1 MRGGCR
7 YIMVPRLRQF
17 TQATVS
23 LLLLV
28 LLCQC
33 SGSRTAGP
41 SEVAQQVASYA
52 VDTYADSS
60 VAALADLVAFRTVRR
75 DGMENAGNPEF
86 QAMTAYL
93 QRRATALGLD
103 FADHGD
109 VVVIGLG
116 QSSDR
121 LGIVTH
127 GDVQPVD
134 STTWA
139 EDPFSLDTLSEP
151 GRLVARGTEDDKGP
165 ISTVLYAMRSLVD
178 REISLRRR
186 VELIVSYTEESDW
199 APFQEFLAGNE
210 PPALNVALDAEYPVV
225 VAEKGWGAI
234 YLGIEAVKATGDM
247 PSATPRL
254 VSFQGGAFLSQIPA
268 EAEASIIPATSEIE
282 AVLRAAAEQDARV
295 RFAFERF
302 ADSLVVRARGV
313 SAHSSKPW
321 EGQNAIT
328 HLAALLSSQDWPA
341 SQAAH
346 MVRLIDDLVG
356 TGDYAEQF
364 GDLAYSHEFM
374 GPLTLSLTTLDIQE
388 NRQLVAGINIRR
400 PIGRSTSAVEGAI
413 REAVDG
419 WSARTGID
427 VDRSTIIGAPH
438 YLGSAPHVT
447 VLLDIYRHYT
457 GQQDAEPISIGGGTH
472 ARLLPQGVNF
482 GPAMPGEPYTG
493 HSEHEYITRRQLVQN
508 LEMYTAMLVEL
519 AGRK

>member
-1 MRGGCR
+1 
-7 YIMVPRLRQF
+7 MVPRLRQS
-17 TQATVS
+17 TRATVP

-33 SGSRTAGP
+33 SSSRTAGP
-41 SEVAQQVASYA
+41 SDVAQQVASYA

-60 VAALADLVAFRTVRR
+60 MVALADLVAFRTVRR
-75 DGMENAGNPEF
+75 NGMENASNPEF

-93 QRRATALGLD
+93 QWRATALGLD
-103 FADHGD
+103 FADHGA

-127 GDVQPVD
+127 GDVQPAD
-134 STTWA
+134 STKWV

-151 GRLVARGTEDDKGP
+151 GRLMARGAEDNKGP
-165 ISTVLYAMRSLVD
+165 IATALYAMKSLAD
-178 REISLRRR
+178 REIPLRRR
-186 VELIVSYTEESDW
+186 VELIISYTEESDW
-199 APFQEFLAGNE
+199 APFQEFLAGNK

-234 YLGIEAVKATGDM
+234 YLGIEAVEATGET
-247 PSATPRL
+247 PSAAPRL

-268 EAEASIIPATSEIE
+268 DAEALIIFAGPEIE
-282 AVLRAAAEQDARV
+282 AVLRAAAEQDTSV
-295 RFAFERF
+295 QFELERSG
-302 ADSLVVRARGV
+302 DSLVVRTRGV
-313 SAHSSKPW
+313 AAHSSKPW
-321 EGQNAIT
+321 EGHNAIT
-328 HLAALLSSQDWPA
+328 HLAALLGKHDWPA
-341 SQAAH
+341 TPAAH

-356 TGDYAEQF
+356 TGDYAGQF

-374 GPLTLSLTTLDIQE
+374 GPLTLSLTKLGIQG
-388 NRQLVAGINIRR
+388 NGQLVAGINIRR
-400 PIGRSTSAVEGAI
+400 PIGRSTSAVEKAI
-413 REAVDG
+413 GEAVDG

-427 VDRSTIIGAPH
+427 VDLSTTIGAPH
-438 YLGSAPHVT
+438 YLDRAPHIP

-472 ARLLPQGVNF
+472 ARLLPNGVNF

-493 HSEHEYITRRQLVQN
+493 HSENEYITRQQLVQN

-519 AGRK
+519 AGRQ